1 MGKNFH
7 ILPFDFEKTK
17 RLRRPDR
24 IGTQNG
30 GKIDILS
37 FESGAKYEPI
47 VAVYNDEFIR
57 TYDRNGKEVN
67 GYSKLVL
74 IVYEKL

>member
-1 MGKNFH
+1 MSKNFH
-7 ILPFDFEKTK
+7 ILPFDFEKAK
-17 RLRRPDR
+17 HLQYPDR
-24 IGTQNG
+24 IETQNG

-47 VAVYNDEFIR
+47 VAVYNNESIR
-57 TYDRNGKEVN
+57 TYYHNGREIN

-74 IVYEKL
+74 IVYEK